1 MAHSELKTPG
11 DQVRAEG
18 GLGVCF
24 TFMWIL
30 PPGAPLRPHNK
41 YQGENPL
48 MILAV
53 GEKRKHF

>member
-1 MAHSELKTPG
+1 M
-11 DQVRAEG
+11 AEG
-18 GLGVCF
+18 GVEYVS

-30 PPGAPLRPHNK
+30 PPGAPLRSHNK

-53 GEKRKHF
+53 GEKRNHFQLYQSTLLFF